1 MISTWTA
8 IVTGLICMSGIMA
21 ALWWWQ
27 RRSGDAGIVDVAW
40 SLGVAGTALL
50 FSTSVADRNGPR
62 TVAICLLVSVWAI
75 RLSLFVLRRLWALP
89 EDGRYT
95 TLKKEWNEQA
105 QRKLF
110 WFYQMQAAASVLFAL
125 PMLVA
130 FHNRSAWSGWDVA
143 ACVIGIVAIGGE
155 SLADWQ
161 LWSFRRNSQN
171 KGRVCR
177 AGLWN
182 YSRHPNYF
190 FEWLHWW
197 AYVFF
202 AGFASWGWWNLAF
215 PLAMLYFILFQTGIP
230 PTEKQAL
237 QSRGD
242 AYRDYQRTTSA
253 FVPWFPKK
261 SPDAATDH

>member
-1 MISTWTA
+1 MPTWLA
-8 IVTGLICMSGIMA
+8 IASALLGMSSVMA
-21 ALWWWQ
+21 TLWWWQ
-27 RRSGDAGIVDVAW
+27 RRAGDAGIVDVAW
-40 SLGVAGTALL
+40 GLGVAACALL
-50 FSTSVADRNGPR
+50 FSTTVADSHTARR
-62 TVAICLLVSVWAI
+62 TAICLLVSVWAL

-95 TLKKEWNEQA
+95 TMKKEWNEQA

-130 FHNRSAWSGWDVA
+130 FQNRSAWSGWDSA
-143 ACVIGIVAIGGE
+143 ACVIGIVAIVGE

-161 LWSFRRNSQN
+161 LWTFRTNPKNQ
-171 KGRVCR
+171 GQVCR
-177 AGLWN
+177 SGLWK

-202 AGFASWGWWNLAF
+202 AGFAAWGWLNLAF

-242 AYRDYQRTTSA
+242 AYREYQRTTSA

-261 SPDAATDH
+261 STDVTTGT